1 MSLSTAA
8 AEANFL
14 ELLPLKEC
22 RSLTSRSGVFSL
34 LPTGEMGEYEIA
46 LAGVDFNICKIV
58 VSHQLYIIYLYN
70 IYNYLC
76 NFLLSLPPLHR
87 SLALYFLFGDVIS
100 TGKGGTFSKSFF
112 SKRVAR
118 FNKVSQ

>member
-22 RSLTSRSGVFSL
+22 RSLIGRSGVFSL
-34 LPTGEMGEYEIA
+34 LPTREMGEYDIA

-58 VSHQLYIIYLYN
+58 VTISSISSTLYYL
-70 IYNYLC
+70 
-76 NFLLSLPPLHR
+76 F
-87 SLALYFLFGDVIS
+87 V
-100 TGKGGTFSKSFF
+100 
-112 SKRVAR
+112 
-118 FNKVSQ
+118 